1 MEPQIDFYKTISN
14 PSEGLIYKEKGSK
27 FLGFAFPISDEEDV
41 KLHLS
46 TLKKQHHSA
55 RHWCYAW
62 QIGVENSLYRVNDD
76 GEPHNSAGQPI
87 YGQIQS
93 FNLTNILVVVV
104 RYFGGTK
111 LGVGGLISAYKTS
124 AQFAIE
130 ASEIVE
136 KLIEINFKIIV
147 DYQNLNKIMRFVKE
161 HQLNIIGQNMD
172 IDCVLILSIRKSES
186 EKYDL
191 LFSELHYLKSVE
203 QI

>member
-1 MEPQIDFYKTISN
+1 MEHQIDFYKTISN

-41 KLHLS
+41 KLHLT

-62 QIGVENSLYRVNDD
+62 QISVENPQYRVNDD

-111 LGVGGLISAYKTS
+111 LGVGGLISAYKTA
-124 AQFAIE
+124 AQYAIE
-130 ASEIVE
+130 ASEIVD
-136 KLIEINFKIIV
+136 KLIEINFKIII
-147 DYQNLNKIMRFVKE
+147 DYQNLNKIMRFIKE

-172 IDCVLILSIRKSES
+172 IDCELILSIRKSEF
-186 EKYDL
+186 EKYNL
-191 LFSELHYLKSVE
+191 LFSELHFLKSVE

>member
-27 FLGFAFPISDEEDV
+27 FLGFTFPISDEEDV
-41 KLHLS
+41 KLHLA
-46 TLKKQHHSA
+46 TLKKQHHAA

-62 QIGVENSLYRVNDD
+62 QIGIENIQYRVNDD

-111 LGVGGLISAYKTS
+111 LGVGGLISAYKTA
-124 AQFAIE
+124 AQFAVE

-136 KLIEINFKIIV
+136 KLIEIKFKIII

-161 HQLNIIGQNMD
+161 HQLNIVTQNMD

-186 EKYDL
+186 KKYDL
-191 LFSELHYLKSVE
+191 LFSALHYLKSVE
-203 QI
+203 KI

>member
-27 FLGFAFPISDEEDV
+27 FLGFTFLISDEEDV
-41 KLHLS
+41 KLHLA
-46 TLKKQHHSA
+46 TLKKQHHAA

-62 QIGVENSLYRVNDD
+62 QIGIENIQYRVNDD

-111 LGVGGLISAYKTS
+111 LGVGGLISAYKTA
-124 AQFAIE
+124 AQFAVE

-136 KLIEINFKIIV
+136 KLIEIKFKIII

-161 HQLNIIGQNMD
+161 HQLNIVTQNMD

-186 EKYDL
+186 KKYDL
-191 LFSELHYLKSVE
+191 LFSALHYLKSVE
-203 QI
+203 KI

>member
-1 MEPQIDFYKTISN
+1 MEHQIDFYKTISN

-27 FLGFAFPISDEEDV
+27 FLGFAFPRSDEEDV
-41 KLHLS
+41 KLHLT

-55 RHWCYAW
+55 RHWCYTW
-62 QIGVENSLYRVNDD
+62 QISVENPQYRVNDD

-111 LGVGGLISAYKTS
+111 LGVGGLISAYKTA
-124 AQFAIE
+124 AQYAIE
-130 ASEIVE
+130 ASEIVD
-136 KLIEINFKIIV
+136 KLIEINFKIII
-147 DYQNLNKIMRFVKE
+147 DYQNLNKIMRFIKE

-172 IDCVLILSIRKSES
+172 IDCELILSIRKSEF
-186 EKYDL
+186 EKYNL
-191 LFSELHYLKSVE
+191 LFSELHFLKSVE